1 MKLNGRIILY
11 LLLGSFVIIQFFRVE
26 KNVSDEVPAS
36 DFFLQ
41 NPSIPDSIGMTIR
54 TSCYDCHS
62 NHTAYPWYAEVAP
75 VSWLINQ
82 HISNGKHEL
91 NFSEF
96 GNLDKQKKIAVL
108 NHICE
113 VIEDGEMPPANYLW
127 LHKDAVLDENDVEAL
142 CDWADEAAMHI
153 MRDK

>member
-1 MKLNGRIILY
+1 M
-11 LLLGSFVIIQFFRVE
+11 
-26 KNVSDEVPAS
+26 
-36 DFFLQ
+36 
-41 NPSIPDSIGMTIR
+41 
-54 TSCYDCHS
+54 
-62 NHTAYPWYAEVAP
+62 
-75 VSWLINQ
+75 
-82 HISNGKHEL
+82 